1 MPGGQERQTHM
12 QNRCLLLEE
21 PPAGPARMELAQCA
35 QGATRWLA
43 GFLSEWCHIGGQA
56 RSPPLPCWTFCGGSR
71 SIRFDNGGPCY
82 PTHAYLH
89 FCPHGDFIRQH
100 WGGPWQ
106 RLRGVE
112 AGLFCLLGHSGPLLL
127 WLLSGATLPVYTA
140 CASRLC
146 LRAPCL
152 RATFFF
158 FPFKIVT
165 EWPGHL
171 SRLTSPYVTSVC
183 FSFHTRSTANF
194 KATFSEGG
202 VRPAS
207 VSGLRSQAE
216 LAHP

>member
-1 MPGGQERQTHM
+1 MGVRAMRPVRTCISAPTETSFASTGVARGRGCVAL
-12 QNRCLLLEE
+12 RLGYSVCLVTQGLSYSGCFLVPSFPSIPHVRHGSALELL
-21 PPAGPARMELAQCA
+21 ASEL
-35 QGATRWLA
+35 L
-43 GFLSEWCHIGGQA
+43 
-56 RSPPLPCWTFCGGSR
+56 
-71 SIRFDNGGPCY
+71 
-82 PTHAYLH
+82 
-89 FCPHGDFIRQH
+89 
-100 WGGPWQ
+100 
-106 RLRGVE
+106 
-112 AGLFCLLGHSGPLLL
+112 
-127 WLLSGATLPVYTA
+127 
-140 CASRLC
+140 
-146 LRAPCL
+146 
-152 RATFFF
+152 FFF